1 MKQKDYLIKMIKDCF
16 EHIKKKNPSPC
27 FSVERTFAL
36 AFFVHIDYD
45 VENIIDME

>member
-16 EHIKKKNPSPC
+16 EQIKNKTTNPC

-36 AFFVHIDYD
+36 AFFAHVDYN
-45 VENIIDME
+45 V